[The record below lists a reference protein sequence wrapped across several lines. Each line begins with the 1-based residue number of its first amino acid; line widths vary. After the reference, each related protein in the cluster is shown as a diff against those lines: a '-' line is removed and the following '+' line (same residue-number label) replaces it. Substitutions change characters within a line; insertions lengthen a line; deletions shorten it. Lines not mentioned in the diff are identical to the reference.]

1 MNRSPLRY
9 PGGKSN
15 ITPLVKFIIQQ
26 KNIDV
31 SDNFTYIEP
40 FAGGAGVAVN
50 LLLEGVV
57 SNIVI
62 NDYDKA
68 IYSFWRALK
77 DDTAALIDLIEA
89 TPVTVEEWHHQRD
102 IYLTFNHK
110 YSLKLGFAA
119 FFLNRTNRSG
129 ILNAGPIGGY
139 EQSGTYQINARFN
152 KDTLINR
159 IQNIARYK
167 KNIFLYNKEIRSFIS
182 QIIPKYGSDAFVY
195 FDPPY
200 FANGKRLYKNFLV
213 HEDHVE
219 IAQYINQAVS
229 CDWIL
234 TYDDAPQIREI
245 YSKYD
250 YIARKYSL
258 NYSVANKGKGTE
270 LIIFKSSNLLPAK
283 HDIDAHLKQLAIST
297 F

>member
-15 ITPLVKFIIQQ
+15 ITPLVKAIIQQ
-26 KNIDV
+26 KRSSPNIE
-31 SDNFTYIEP
+31 FTYIEP

-57 SNIVI
+57 TNIVI

-77 DDTAALIDLIEA
+77 EETDALIEMIA
-89 TPVTVEEWHHQRD
+89 TTPITVQEWHRQKD
-102 IYLTFNHK
+102 TYLSHNHK
-110 YSLKLGFAA
+110 YSLELGFAA

-129 ILNAGPIGGY
+129 IIKAGPIGGY
-139 EQSGTYQINARFN
+139 EQSGTYQIDARYN
-152 KDTLINR
+152 RDTLVGR
-159 IQNIARYK
+159 IREIANYK
-167 KNIFLYNKEIRSFIS
+167 KNILVYNKEIRSFIS
-182 QIIPKYGSDAFVY
+182 QIIPKYEQNSFVY

-200 FANGKRLYKNFLV
+200 YAKGKRLYKNFLV
-213 HEDHVE
+213 YEDHVE
-219 IAQYINQAVS
+219 IARYINQSVN
-229 CDWIL
+229 CDWLL

-245 YSKYD
+245 YLPYNYMTMKYN
-250 YIARKYSL
+250 L
-258 NYSVANKGKGTE
+258 NYSVANKGTGTE
-270 LIIFKSSNLLPAK
+270 LVIFKHPGLLPNMYAS
-283 HDIDAHLKQLAIST
+283 DNTLKQLQISS